1 MAGAGPAQLD
11 IGKLPLEQL
20 SQLREQLIDENQL
33 LTNSYQQLQ
42 VATKRFEESREALK
56 SIVPENVGTPV
67 MVPITQSL
75 YVRGSLANADS
86 VMVDVGTGYYVEK
99 TVGLAEDYLTRKVKW
114 CQENSGRLEVN
125 ILDKRKN
132 VDAVTTVMQMKMQQQ
147 QQQQAAAAK

>member
-1 MAGAGPAQLD
+1 MLGRLLATVSMRSTQRGEDRLKGD
-11 IGKLPLEQL
+11 CCL
-20 SQLREQLIDENQL
+20 SR
-33 LTNSYQQLQ
+33 
-42 VATKRFEESREALK
+42 ACR
-56 SIVPENVGTPV
+56 SIVPENVGTPI

-99 TVGLAEDYLTRKVKW
+99 TVKLAEDYLTRKVKW

-147 QQQQAAAAK
+147 QQAAAAK